1 VHDAHVATRLK
12 EGFDLHLA
20 PSGYPVGELDVAREQ
35 GLADGLDSLDA
46 QTSGAVVSTCMLD
59 GLDGLDAQTARDGAL
74 GARGGA
80 LGGLD
85 GLDAQTARCTGTSVR
100 LACLCTRS
108 SARLACH
115 RGSDGTT

>member
-12 EGFDLHLA
+12 EGFDLHLV
-20 PSGYPVGELDVAREQ
+20 PSGHPVGELDVAREQ

-46 QTSGAVVSTCMLD
+46 QTTGAVVSTCMLD
-59 GLDGLDAQTARDGAL
+59 GLDGLDAQTAR
-74 GARGGA
+74 
-80 LGGLD
+80 
-85 GLDAQTARCTGTSVR
+85 CTGTSVRRACLCTRSSAR